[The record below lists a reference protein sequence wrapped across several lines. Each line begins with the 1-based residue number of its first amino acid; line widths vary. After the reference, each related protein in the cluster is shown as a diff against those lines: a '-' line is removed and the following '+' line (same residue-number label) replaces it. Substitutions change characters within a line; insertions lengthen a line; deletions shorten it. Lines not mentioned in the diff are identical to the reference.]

1 MAEIAAGAVVA
12 EQVVST
18 TIEGGAV
25 AGYAIAKKTLPLNV
39 TFTRIALET
48 KFKCSD
54 LIRRHSHTI
63 SVVDGK
69 AYIFGGIT
77 EDGSLAG
84 NEFHQL
90 TLPLKRKDEHVDYK
104 CIPALPVD
112 DGSDIPSP
120 RAGHSASVFGKNII
134 IHGGRD
140 QSGSSVEEGSKLWSF
155 NTETLKWTAM
165 TTQGPKDC
173 QFYHGS
179 AIQGSILYLY
189 GGFSRPAGTNDLRA
203 LPSLSSVDVTT
214 GVWQAHEDQTLS
226 HVGTPSNIVFA
237 QDKVFTVGI
246 DTKFQSPVHFY
257 DLHEAAGTARWDT
270 IPVPSNPLVPGPDTN
285 RDGATAVP
293 ISTGHG
299 RNYLLYLFGQK
310 RSDSQPSELPPKSKD
325 FFSDAWTLQLPSAS
339 SSLAVAKDSVR
350 DKLGMDS
357 GEGSWAEAEVKLHK
371 EEFSHEGK
379 VHPGPR
385 SFFAASNIDDK
396 TVVLWGGL
404 NPKQEVEGDGWLI
417 QLE

>member
-18 TIEGGAV
+18 TLQGGAV
-25 AGYAIAKKTLPLNV
+25 AGYAIAKNTLPLKA
-39 TFTRIALET
+39 TFTRIAVSE
-48 KFKCSD
+48 

-69 AYIFGGIT
+69 AYVFGGIT
-77 EDGSLAG
+77 QDGSLAG

-90 TLPLKRKDEHVDYK
+90 TLPPKDKDESVDYK
-104 CIPALPVD
+104 CIPALAVD
-112 DGSDIPSP
+112 DGSAIPAA
-120 RAGHSASVFGKNII
+120 RAGHSASVFDKNILI
-134 IHGGRD
+134 YGGSD
-140 QSGSSVEEGSKLWSF
+140 QNGSSVEEGSKLWSF
-155 NTETLKWTAM
+155 NTETLKWTLM
-165 TTQGPKDC
+165 ITQGPKDC

-179 AIQGSILYLY
+179 SIHGSNLYLY

-226 HVGTPSNIVFA
+226 NVGTPACLVYA
-237 QDKVFTVGI
+237 KDEVFTIGV

-257 DLHEAAGTARWDT
+257 NLQDAAGTARWDT
-270 IPVPSNPLVPGPDTN
+270 IPVPSNPLVPGPDTR
-285 RDGATAVP
+285 RDGAGALP

-310 RSDSQPSELPPKSKD
+310 RNDDQPSELPPKSKD
-325 FFSDAWTLQLPSAS
+325 FFSDAWTFQLPSS
-339 SSLAVAKDSVR
+339 GSSLAIVKDSVR
-350 DKLGMDS
+350 DKLGIDS
-357 GEGSWAEAEVKLHK
+357 GEGSWAEAEVKLHA

-385 SFFAASNIDDK
+385 SFFATSNIDDK
-396 TVVLWGGL
+396 KVVLWGGI
-404 NPKQEVEGDGWLI
+404 NPKQEVEGDGWI
-417 QLE
+417 IELE